1 MGDTTHPLMH
11 KRRQE
16 ILAAAMKCFA
26 DKGFKATTMQDI
38 ARAVGMSAGNLYNY
52 FEGKDSIVEEL
63 ARRELAAREE
73 RIRKSN
79 EVAEDWELCRQ
90 EIRELILSRLNSVRA
105 RICIDMLAE
114 SLRND
119 RMLAVFQSMDA
130 QWRQLLLSIYM
141 KTGRY
146 TEQEAFCN
154 IEANM
159 AAMDGVFL
167 RILMHPKL
175 DKEALAS
182 ELVDRIIATHNRRK

>member
-1 MGDTTHPLMH
+1 MGDTTHPLIH

-167 RILMHPKL
+167 RILMHPEL
-175 DKEALAS
+175 DKGALAS

>member
-1 MGDTTHPLMH
+1 MGDTTHPLIH

-167 RILMHPKL
+167 RILMHPEL